1 MTIIIYSLANGNL
14 RKRKTPDEKMHI
26 LLLYILKYAGVDS
39 NILQNRKEYDW
50 WIFILDGYMLFL
62 YQRDCVITSNYAK
75 RGIYHL
81 SDAKMKELQM
91 PDFNSY

>member
-39 NILQNRKEYDW
+39 NILQNRRESD
-50 WIFILDGYMLFL
+50 LNHMLFL

-81 SDAKMKELQM
+81 SDAKMKEPQM

>member
-1 MTIIIYSLANGNL
+1 MQGWIQISSKIAENMI
-14 RKRKTPDEKMHI
+14 DEY
-26 LLLYILKYAGVDS
+26 LYWMV
-39 NILQNRKEYDW
+39 
-50 WIFILDGYMLFL
+50 FL

-81 SDAKMKELQM
+81 SDAKMKEPQM